1 MTSPILVTG
10 ATGFLGRHVCR
21 ELQESGHTVRAIGRS
36 DGADLR
42 AMGVEYVCGS
52 ILDDKPLM
60 EATDGVEHAYH
71 LAGWVSRDPKDA
83 EAMRAIHVEGTRR
96 MVEALSASG
105 CRRVVYASST
115 GTIAAST
122 DPHACADESTPY
134 PLSVVGKWPYYET
147 KIEAEELGFNLARE
161 RGLEWIAINPSL
173 ILGPGD
179 SGGSSTGDVIQVM
192 RKQIPAIPPG
202 GVSFVDVRDV
212 ATGALL
218 AMEKGV
224 PGERYIL
231 AAANWSL
238 ETFIKQIGVAGGVK
252 TPTLTSPGWLTV
264 NSARIVEPIYR
275 LLGKTPPLD
284 LASAQMSCLYWY
296 ADSSKAKTEL
306 GFRPRDPMVTLRDTV
321 DDLQQQGLI

>member
-1 MTSPILVTG
+1 MTNPVLVTG

-21 ELQESGHTVRAIGRS
+21 ELLEAGHAVRGIGRS
-36 DGADLR
+36 DGSDLT
-42 AMGVEYVCGS
+42 AMGVEFVQGS
-52 ILDDKPLM
+52 ILDDEPLVQ
-60 EATDGVEHAYH
+60 ATDGIETAYH

-83 EAMRAIHVEGTRR
+83 EAMRAIHVDGTRR

-134 PLSVVGKWPYYET
+134 PLELVGKWPYYES

-179 SGGSSTGDVIQVM
+179 LGGSSTGDVIQVM
-192 RKQIPAIPPG
+192 KKQIPAVPPG
-202 GVSFVDVRDV
+202 GVCFVDVRDV
-212 ATGALL
+212 AIGALQ
-218 AMEKGV
+218 AMEKGI

-231 AAANWSL
+231 GAANWSL
-238 ETFIKQIGVAGGVK
+238 ETFIRQIGIAGGVK
-252 TPTLTSPGWLTV
+252 TPTLSSPGWLTV
-264 NSARIVEPIYR
+264 NSARIVEPICR
-275 LLGKTPPLD
+275 LFGKTPPLD
-284 LASAQMSCLYWY
+284 LASAQMSCLFWY
-296 ADSSKAKTEL
+296 ADNSKARSDL
-306 GFRPRDPMVTLRDTV
+306 GFTPRDPMQTLRDTV
-321 DDLQQQGLI
+321 DDLQARGLI